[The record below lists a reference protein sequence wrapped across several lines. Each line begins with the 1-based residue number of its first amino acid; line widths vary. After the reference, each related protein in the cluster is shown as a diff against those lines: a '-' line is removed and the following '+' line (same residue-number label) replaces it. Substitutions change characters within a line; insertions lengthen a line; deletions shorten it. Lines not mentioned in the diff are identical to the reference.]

1 MDLDLC
7 CVASF
12 LVLSETA
19 HFGRA
24 AAQLHVTAAAL
35 TKRIQRLERQVGV
48 PLLVRDTAGVT
59 GLTAAGRRFA
69 VEAEALL
76 ATARAARAAALSGA
90 ASVAIRLGVVG
101 AVGEFPGR
109 QLLAEIDRRF
119 RLLHPDVK
127 LTPVPVPIT
136 SVHSCLLEGVVDV
149 MWGTAPSA
157 PLEIETRPLIELER
171 FAVVPVRH
179 PLADAVQVHVD
190 DFAEL
195 PIAYDAAVPAE
206 WSTPF
211 LLADFRPLREAR
223 LSPIRATT
231 ARGVF
236 AQVARG
242 AGVTTTPWLAADL
255 GPGLCALRLT
265 GVPPV
270 SFHAARR
277 RSDRREPVRTL
288 LDILPRVAA
297 DPGVAGDPAR
307 TDRRVGGSITSVKR

>member
-1 MDLDLC
+1 MDLDLRC
-7 CVASF
+7 AASF
-12 LVLSETA
+12 LVLAETG

-48 PLLVRDTAGVT
+48 PLLIRDTAGVA

-69 VEAEALL
+69 LEAGALL
-76 ATARAARAAALSGA
+76 AAAHVARAAARGEA
-90 ASVAIRLGVVG
+90 PPAIRLGVVG
-101 AVGEFPGR
+101 AVGEFPRR
-109 QLLAEIDRRF
+109 QLLTEVGRQF
-119 RLLHPDVK
+119 HLLHPDVK
-127 LTPVPVPIT
+127 LTYIPVPIS

-149 MWGTAPSA
+149 MWGTAPDPSLA
-157 PLEIETRPLIELER
+157 VQTRPLVELER
-171 FAVVPVRH
+171 FAVVPAHH
-179 PLADAVQVHVD
+179 PLADAVQVDAV

-195 PIAYDAAVPAE
+195 PIAFDASVPAD
-206 WSTPF
+206 WAAPMI
-211 LLADFRPLREAR
+211 LADFRPVREAR

-242 AGVTTTPWLAADL
+242 TCVTTTAWLASEL
-255 GPGLCALRLT
+255 GPRLRAIRLAGL
-265 GVPPV
+265 PPAA
-270 SFHAARR
+270 FHAACR

-297 DPGVAGDPAR
+297 TGTRAPNTRSPASP
-307 TDRRVGGSITSVKR
+307 TCW